1 MSPRAALLA
10 LVLIAVPTHGDGES
24 ANGASLHR
32 GPRLDP
38 IGDAPARVENL
49 DALFQKH
56 GATQGVDWRLLK
68 AIAITESHLNPRA
81 VNRRDPSI
89 GLMGVLCRPQ
99 GETCGNRLD
108 VAGWP
113 PARREQLFG
122 PDYNVAIGAQ
132 VLAWNVRTFGL
143 RRGVACYNAWSACRD
158 GQKEPFSNRPFPN
171 QFYVDQ
177 VLARYRALQS
187 AIGAPLHRGP
197 RLDPIGEAEAAR

>member
-1 MSPRAALLA
+1 MNPRAALLA
-10 LVLIAVPTHGDGES
+10 LTLVAVPTHGNGES

-38 IGDAPARVENL
+38 IGDAPARAGDL

-56 GATQGVDWRLLK
+56 GAVQDVDWRLLK
-68 AIAITESHLNPRA
+68 AIAQVESHLNPRA

-89 GLMGVLCRPQ
+89 GLMGVLCRPA

-113 PARREQLFG
+113 PARREQLFD
-122 PDYNVAIGAQ
+122 PDFNIAIGAQ
-132 VLAWNVRTFGL
+132 VLGWNLRTYGFA
-143 RRGVACYNAWSACRD
+143 RGIAVYNQWRARLTPR
-158 GQKEPFSNRPFPN
+158 ERPFPN

-177 VLARYRALQS
+177 VLARYRALQ
-187 AIGAPLHRGP
+187 
-197 RLDPIGEAEAAR
+197 AEAAR